1 MADTHSKYARMQ
13 SREEQA
19 KNYCEKAK
27 QVLQQS
33 PLTDEKAQYIVGR
46 PAREREYKI
55 LFLCGLDQV
64 RDQLSVEL
72 LTA

>member
-13 SREEQA
+13 SREGQA

-46 PAREREYKI
+46 GQHERENTKS
-55 LFLCGLDQV
+55 FFCAV
-64 RDQLSVEL
+64 
-72 LTA
+72 